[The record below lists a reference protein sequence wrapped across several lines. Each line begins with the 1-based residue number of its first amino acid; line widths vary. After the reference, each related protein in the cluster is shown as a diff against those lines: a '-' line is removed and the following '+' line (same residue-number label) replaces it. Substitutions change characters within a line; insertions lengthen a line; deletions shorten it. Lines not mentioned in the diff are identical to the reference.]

1 MMMMIDVNSYPG
13 HSCGV
18 YTVQYSGQPLDYIS
32 NLILKV
38 VVREG
43 GRGGGVRGVI
53 LPLLPSL

>member
-43 GRGGGVRGVI
+43 GRGGG
-53 LPLLPSL
+53 

>member
-1 MMMMIDVNSYPG
+1 MMIDVNSYPG

-43 GRGGGVRGVI
+43 GREGGRGG
-53 LPLLPSL
+53 